1 MKSTSRDVGTTA
13 TMAIAARADGL
24 HPTLPQDG
32 LAGTLVGRVWRPGA
46 PAGPAVVVLRP
57 DGVFDLSRHFPT
69 MSTLLETG
77 QAAHA
82 VHSVAGEFLCS
93 VDALLDNSSQ
103 ADERDPALPW
113 LLAPCDLQVVKAAGV
128 TFAASMIERVIE
140 EQAGGDPSRA
150 QGLRSQVTALI
161 GADLSGIRPG
171 SAEAQALKKLLQD
184 KKLWSQYLEVGIGPD
199 AEVFTKAPVLASVGH
214 GQDIGIRADSAWN
227 NPEPEVVL
235 AVNSRGDVVGAA
247 LGNDVNL
254 RDIEGRSA
262 LLLGKAKDN
271 NASCAI
277 GPFIRLFDG
286 TFGLDQVRRETV
298 HLHVAGQDGYTLQ
311 GINTMASISRDPLD
325 LVAQTLAC
333 HQYPDGFMLFL
344 GTLFAPTDDRDEPG
358 GGFTHKLGD
367 VVTIHSHWLGTL
379 RNRVT
384 HCETAPPWRFGL
396 REFIRNLAERG
407 LLERA
412 RL

>member
-1 MKSTSRDVGTTA
+1 MTATTTA
-13 TMAIAARADGL
+13 MPARTDGL
-24 HPTLPQDG
+24 HQVLPQDG
-32 LAGTLVGRVWRPGA
+32 LAGTLVGRVWRPGT

-69 MSTLLETG
+69 MSTLLEADDPA
-77 QAAHA
+77 QA
-82 VHSVAGEFLCS
+82 VRSVAGEYLCS
-93 VDALLDNSSQ
+93 IDALLDNSKAEGQ
-103 ADERDPALPW
+103 DATVPW
-113 LLAPCDLQVVKAAGV
+113 LLAPCDLQVVKAGGV
-128 TFAASMIERVIE
+128 TFATSLIERVIE

-150 QGLRSQVTALI
+150 EGLRSQVTSLI
-161 GADLSGIRPG
+161 GTDLSDIRPG
-171 SAEAQALKKLLQD
+171 SAQAQALKNLLQQ

-199 AEVFTKAPVLASVGH
+199 AEGFTKAPGVGS
-214 GQDIGIRADSAWN
+214 GGGGEGNGAPARTAWN

-235 AVNSRGDVVGAA
+235 AVNSRGGIVGAA

-286 TFGLDQVRRETV
+286 HFGLDQLRRETV
-298 HLHVAGQDGYTLQ
+298 HLQVTGDDGYTLR
-311 GINTMASISRDPLD
+311 GINTMASISRDPVD

-344 GTLFAPTDDRDEPG
+344 GTLFAPTEDRDEPG

-384 HCETAPPWRFGL
+384 HCEAAPPWRFGL
-396 REFIRNLAERG
+396 RALIGNLADRG
-407 LLERA
+407 LLQGA